1 MFDFVDVIN
10 EKSFC
15 GWSDWEFQ
23 FMTIGIVWLATESWV
38 VRVVCTI
45 RNTGKY
51 EVGLFHQHINN
62 NVFILWLH
70 SQGALS
76 SVMEGI

>member
-23 FMTIGIVWLATESWV
+23 FMTIGIVWLATES
-38 VRVVCTI
+38 
-45 RNTGKY
+45 
-51 EVGLFHQHINN
+51 
-62 NVFILWLH
+62 
-70 SQGALS
+70 
-76 SVMEGI
+76 